1 MTTKPHVA
9 YEIQGIYSCK
19 FSFPCFIEGE
29 TEVCDISMIHTLGG
43 LRWAHCRIPSAHT
56 RQLLGLNMYTE
67 FILKWINDDNISDD
81 NIRKFFT
88 AKCPSLEDWVILSK
102 LGSNC
107 AMMFNYHTWP
117 FLHCADF
124 CLATVSLSIWEP
136 LEVPYGD
143 LCFPPLVLLIPGSR
157 RQKTWVLFSDLAV
170 GPSYRVVRLKPSS
183 VCESTYF
190 YLEMLDAIIRP
201 SRF

>member
-1 MTTKPHVA
+1 MS
-9 YEIQGIYSCK
+9 SCK

-29 TEVCDISMIHTLGG
+29 TEVRNISMIHALGG

-107 AMMFNYHTWP
+107 AIPSLCRFLPCHCVSFN
-117 FLHCADF
+117 
-124 CLATVSLSIWEP
+124 LSTLRGALW
-136 LEVPYGD
+136 
-143 LCFPPLVLLIPGSR
+143 GSMLSSPCSPHPWIQE
-157 RQKTWVLFSDLAV
+157 QKTWVLFSDLAV

-190 YLEMLDAIIRP
+190 YLEILGAIIRS